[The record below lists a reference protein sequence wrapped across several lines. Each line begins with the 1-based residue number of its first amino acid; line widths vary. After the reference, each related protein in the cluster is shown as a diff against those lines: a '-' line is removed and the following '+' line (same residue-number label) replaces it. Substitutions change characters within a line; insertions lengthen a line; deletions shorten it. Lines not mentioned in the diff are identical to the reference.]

1 MIWSLQGSFSVLEAR
16 RKKESSDVS
25 RSIRKYF
32 QLIKKG
38 LRLVSIRR
46 CRYLSLT
53 LHIVLQLTGCSILDK
68 ISLYRQAR
76 IRLSQTATTLTWV
89 NPSSRRRSVLII
101 ALDSERQMTL
111 ARRSVARCRK
121 MLKRHKMINR
131 RKTLWS
137 WLHFHSCTKRHL
149 GLIITWTY
157 SATQVR
163 NQSSLEKQGWLN
175 LRTSRQLQVA
185 RLQLVRNKASKSKI
199 RCRCEIM
206 ETQKLVCKWSRK
218 SLRQLPTHMLP
229 AWKFIRD
236 GLTQTTRNS

>member
-76 IRLSQTATTLTWV
+76 IRLSQTATTLT
-89 NPSSRRRSVLII
+89 
-101 ALDSERQMTL
+101 
-111 ARRSVARCRK
+111 
-121 MLKRHKMINR
+121 
-131 RKTLWS
+131 
-137 WLHFHSCTKRHL
+137 
-149 GLIITWTY
+149 
-157 SATQVR
+157 
-163 NQSSLEKQGWLN
+163 
-175 LRTSRQLQVA
+175 
-185 RLQLVRNKASKSKI
+185 
-199 RCRCEIM
+199 
-206 ETQKLVCKWSRK
+206 
-218 SLRQLPTHMLP
+218 
-229 AWKFIRD
+229 
-236 GLTQTTRNS
+236 